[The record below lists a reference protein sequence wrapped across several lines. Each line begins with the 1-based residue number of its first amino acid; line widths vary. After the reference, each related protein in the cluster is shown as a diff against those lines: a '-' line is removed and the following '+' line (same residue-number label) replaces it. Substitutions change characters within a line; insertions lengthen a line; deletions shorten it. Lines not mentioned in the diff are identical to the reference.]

1 MTAPPCRTLAEYVR
15 ELVSRLAAADPAAS
29 TRLRAIVGSRSAR
42 VTLDAETVIVR
53 FGARGLSVR
62 AVKGGAADGSGHTDR
77 ATTLDLLDGYVEV
90 TEAVLAG
97 RLELT
102 GSVEDVSRMG
112 QAIELLL
119 DVAARAPGLQALGD
133 DYRRDPCRP
142 PATPRRPPR
151 DTPATFVGAPS
162 DAERA
167 LLARHDLLPP

>member
-1 MTAPPCRTLAEYVR
+1 MTSPPCRTLAEYVR
-15 ELVSRLAAADPAAS
+15 ELVSRLAAADPAAL
-29 TRLRAIVGSRSAR
+29 TRLRAIVAERRAR
-42 VTLDAETVIVR
+42 ITLDAETVLVR

-62 AVKGGAADGSGHTDR
+62 TAKRGAADGSGRTDR

-102 GSVEDVSRMG
+102 GSIEDVSRMG

-119 DVAARAPGLQALGD
+119 DVAARTPALQALAD

-142 PATPRRPPR
+142 GVTPRRPPR
-151 DTPATFVGAPS
+151 DTPAIFGAPS